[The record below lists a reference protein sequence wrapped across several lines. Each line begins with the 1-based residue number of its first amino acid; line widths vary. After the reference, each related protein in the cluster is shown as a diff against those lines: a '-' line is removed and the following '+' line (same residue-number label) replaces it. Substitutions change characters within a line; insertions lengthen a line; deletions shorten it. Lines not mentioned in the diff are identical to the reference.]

1 MNTINIRRSIR
12 NYEDKKIEREKIE
25 KLLRAAMQAPS
36 AHNQQPWE
44 FIVVE
49 DKELLS
55 KMSKMHNYSAM
66 IANAGCAIIAL
77 ANKDYIKEPDFWQ
90 QDMSAAVQNILL
102 EVVEQGLGAVWIGVA
117 PKENLMDYLTE
128 VFNLPNNI
136 MPFALIS
143 IGYSERQNKFK
154 DRYDEKRVHYNKW

>member
-1 MNTINIRRSIR
+1 MDAINIRRSIR
-12 NYEDKKIEREKIE
+12 KYEDKKIEREKIE
-25 KLLRAAMQAPS
+25 KILRAAMQAPS

-49 DKELLS
+49 DKELLC

-77 ANKDYIKEPDFWQ
+77 ANKNYIKEPHFWQ

-117 PKENLMDYLTE
+117 PKENLIDYLKKI
-128 VFNLPNNI
+128 FNLQDNLI
-136 MPFALIS
+136 PFAIIS
-143 IGYSERQNKFK
+143 IGYTERQNKFK
-154 DRYDEKRVHYNKW
+154 DRYDEKRVHYDKY

>member
-1 MNTINIRRSIR
+1 MNTIDIRRSIR
-12 NYEDKKIEREKIE
+12 KYEDRKIE
-25 KLLRAAMQAPS
+25 KGKIEKILRAAMQAPS

-55 KMSKMHNYSAM
+55 TISKMHNYSAM
-66 IANAGCAIIAL
+66 IANAGCAIIPV

-102 EVVEQGLGAVWIGVA
+102 EVVEQGLGAVWVGVA
-117 PKENLMDYLTE
+117 PKENLMLYLKRI
-128 VFNLPNNI
+128 FGLPEDI
-136 MPFALIS
+136 IPFAIIP
-143 IGYSERQNKFK
+143 IGYTERQNKFK
-154 DRYDEKRVHYNKW
+154 DRFDERRVHYNKW